1 MMSLSQKLL
10 RIEIH
15 FFREIVDGSSP
26 LEHLVAEAYELGAVG
41 SEELSCSGDG
51 GSTLRI
57 YSPQSKAQAI
67 EARIFHLELDE
78 IAWVSTYPEPK
89 VNWDDL
95 SRQRHEP
102 ITVANRI
109 TITPPWTRPNN
120 NVAHPVLVI
129 NPGQAFGTGAHESTK
144 VVMNLMLNGENTLKG
159 SVVLD
164 VGCGTGVLALTA
176 LACGAKKAIALDI
189 DRLAISATC
198 ENCVK
203 NSYQNSILAY
213 CGPISAL
220 RPKPFDLILANLLR
234 TELEPIFNYLQNY
247 LSTKGRLILGG
258 LLKSDWNKVSSLIE
272 GCSLVVSDRRY
283 EMDPSGTIWMGLVLT
298 KTPKFEN

>member
-1 MMSLSQKLL
+1 MLK
-10 RIEIH
+10 EKN
-15 FFREIVDGSSP
+15 
-26 LEHLVAEAYELGAVG
+26 
-41 SEELSCSGDG
+41 
-51 GSTLRI
+51 TLR
-57 YSPQSKAQAI
+57 
-67 EARIFHLELDE
+67 
-78 IAWVSTYPEPK
+78 
-89 VNWDDL
+89 
-95 SRQRHEP
+95 
-102 ITVANRI
+102 
-109 TITPPWTRPNN
+109 
-120 NVAHPVLVI
+120 
-129 NPGQAFGTGAHESTK
+129 GA
-144 VVMNLMLNGENTLKG
+144 
-159 SVVLD
+159 VVLD

-176 LACGAKKAIALDI
+176 LAFGAEKAIAFDI
-189 DRLAISATC
+189 DRLAISATY